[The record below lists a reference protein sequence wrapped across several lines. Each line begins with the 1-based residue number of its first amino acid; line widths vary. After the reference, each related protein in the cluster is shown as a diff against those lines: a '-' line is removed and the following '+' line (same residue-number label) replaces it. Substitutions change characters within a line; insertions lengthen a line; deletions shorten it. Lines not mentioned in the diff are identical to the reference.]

1 MKTVLKVL
9 SVFISVIILILAL
22 AFIVIEGRL
31 LFAGDWIVYDSPLMG
46 FIRYLLRLTISVFA
60 FIKSLCSIIFL
71 NNENKKEKLLFG
83 DIMLMIS
90 ATIILIFAT
99 NYVGVVCISLAA
111 LNLLISIGINK
122 IKN

>member
-1 MKTVLKVL
+1 M
-9 SVFISVIILILAL
+9 
-22 AFIVIEGRL
+22 
-31 LFAGDWIVYDSPLMG
+31 FAGDWIVYDSPLMG
-46 FIRYLLRLTISVFA
+46 FIRYLLRLGISVFA

-83 DIMLMIS
+83 DIMLMVS